1 MSVGVGIKV
10 ATFEGWHGRLG
21 GASIA
26 SRPLSLLAAASDVG
40 HPLHAASTNPVSGRV
55 RVVTRIIES

>member
-1 MSVGVGIKV
+1 M
-10 ATFEGWHGRLG
+10 G